1 MKRNCVFITK
11 LVNLGKL
18 ETFSGHAH
26 ANKQINLL
34 YVVFSFLTENLKP
47 GKSLNRKK
55 KFETAQIFISVFKM
69 RKLWDQETFS
79 DIWKSYSHLMI

>member
-69 RKLWDQETFS
+69 RKL
-79 DIWKSYSHLMI
+79 